1 MVRPSLMSVVKLV
14 IIHAREARG
23 ETLDLTVFSSQEVL
37 SLHFSFQLGVT
48 IQITLL
54 SSTGPQQIKAT
65 LY

>member
-1 MVRPSLMSVVKLV
+1 MLVVKVV
-14 IIHAREARG
+14 ITRARKARG
-23 ETLDLTVFSSQEVL
+23 KILDLTIFSSQEAL